1 MDTIDNIHALQ
12 EEIQECNRAMA
23 ATYDDCNAEQNA
35 ARLKYDEQVS
45 KLRNERRDLNTMMDK
60 KISDAAYAYNRT
72 CSDIATKYKVRRMEF
87 NERISKAK
95 TEISI
100 LKLKMFKDNGYKP
113 DKE

>member
-1 MDTIDNIHALQ
+1 METIDKIHVLQ
-12 EEIQECNRAMA
+12 DEIQECNREMA

-45 KLRNERRDLNTMMDK
+45 KLRNERRDLIIMMEK
-60 KISDAAYAYNRT
+60 KLSDAAYAYNRT
-72 CSDIATKYKVRRMEF
+72 SSDIATKYKMLRMEY

-100 LKLKMFKDNGYKP
+100 LKLDMFKKNGYKP
-113 DKE
+113 GEE

>member
-1 MDTIDNIHALQ
+1 METIDKIHALQ

-45 KLRNERRDLNTMMDK
+45 KLRNERRDLNIMMDQK
-60 KISDAAYAYNRT
+60 LSDAAYAYNRT

-87 NERISKAK
+87 NGKSQR
-95 TEISI
+95 
-100 LKLKMFKDNGYKP
+100 LRP
-113 DKE
+113 R

>member
-1 MDTIDNIHALQ
+1 METIDKIHALQ

-35 ARLKYDEQVS
+35 ARLKYYEQMS
-45 KLRNERRDLNTMMDK
+45 KLRNERRDLITMMEK

-72 CSDIATKYKVRRMEF
+72 NSDISTKYKVRRMEY

-100 LKLKMFKDNGYKP
+100 LKLKMFKDNEYKP
-113 DKE
+113 DEE

>member
-1 MDTIDNIHALQ
+1 METIDKIHALQ
-12 EEIQECNRAMA
+12 KEIQECNRAMA

-35 ARLKYDEQVS
+35 ARLKYEEQVS
-45 KLRNERRDLNTMMDK
+45 KLRNEQRDLNTMMDK
-60 KISDAAYAYNRT
+60 KISDAARFYYRT
-72 CSDIATKYKVRRMEF
+72 SCDIATKYKLRRMDC

-100 LKLKMFKDNGYKP
+100 LKLDMFKKNGYKP